1 MSSCG
6 VKLNMRIITVRVP
19 EWLYNRM
26 LKAIREKKAA
36 NLSDLVRKA
45 ILEYLKSIEECEDV

>member
-1 MSSCG
+1 
-6 VKLNMRIITVRVP
+6 MRIITVRVP